1 MNGSMMSRSPKCLVT
16 GGAGFIGSHL
26 VESLALSG
34 ATVRVLDD
42 LSTGHRENLAGLA
55 GKIDLVEGDVRDAAL
70 GRQLMEGVDV
80 VFHLAAV
87 ASVAPSI
94 NDPLTC
100 NDVNVAGA
108 LNVLTEAR
116 DAGVRRVVLASS
128 AAVYGPD
135 PTVPTA
141 ETAPFA
147 PLSPYAA
154 SKAAGELYCR
164 VFAKLYGVET
174 VSLRLFNVY
183 GPRQDPASEYSGVV
197 SRFLERLRAGQPP
210 IVHGDGEQTRD
221 FVFVQDVVNAF
232 VLAGGTPGMS
242 GEVFN
247 IGSGEAATINELAE
261 TLAGIAAP
269 NRVSRPIHHPERAG
283 DVRHSCADISKA
295 RQLLGYAPAVAL
307 ADGLAR
313 THAWWRESWQSP

>member
-1 MNGSMMSRSPKCLVT
+1 VNGSMMSRSLKCLVS

-34 ATVRVLDD
+34 AAVRVLDNF
-42 LSTGHRENLAGLA
+42 SSGRRENLAGLA
-55 GKIDLVEGDVRDAAL
+55 AKIDLVEGDVRNGTL
-70 GRQLMEGVDV
+70 GRRLMDGVDV

-94 NDPLTC
+94 ADPLTC
-100 NDVNVAGA
+100 NDVNVAGTLA
-108 LNVLTEAR
+108 VLAAAR
-116 DAGVRRVVLASS
+116 DAGVRRVVFASS

-135 PTVPTA
+135 PGVPTA
-141 ETAPFA
+141 ETSPFA

-164 VFAKLYGVET
+164 VFGKLYGVET

-221 FVFVQDVVNAF
+221 FVFVQDVVSAF
-232 VLAGGTPGMS
+232 VLAGGAPGLS
-242 GEVFN
+242 GGPFN

-261 TLAGIAAP
+261 TLAGLAVRDRAL
-269 NRVSRPIHHPERAG
+269 RPIHHPARAG

-295 RQLLGYAPAVAL
+295 RQILGYAPAVGL

-313 THAWWRESWQSP
+313 TLAWWRESANSP

>member
-1 MNGSMMSRSPKCLVT
+1 MMPYSLKCLVT

-26 VESLALSG
+26 VEALALSG
-34 ATVRVLDD
+34 AAVRVLDD
-42 LSTGHRENLAGLA
+42 FSTGHRENLTGLA
-55 GKIDLVEGDVRDAAL
+55 ANVALVEGDIRDGAL
-70 GRQLMEGVDV
+70 GRRVMERVDV
-80 VFHLAAV
+80 VFHLAAM

-94 NDPLTC
+94 SDPLAC
-100 NDVNVAGA
+100 NDVNVAGT
-108 LNVLTEAR
+108 LNVLTAAR
-116 DAGVRRVVLASS
+116 DAGVRRVVFASS

-135 PTVPTA
+135 PGVPTA

-221 FVFVQDVVNAF
+221 FVFVQDVVSAF
-232 VLAGGTPGMS
+232 VLAGGAPGIG
-242 GEVFN
+242 GEAFN
-247 IGSGEAATINELAE
+247 VGSGAAATINELAE
-261 TLAGIAAP
+261 TLAGFAVRG
-269 NRVSRPIHHPERAG
+269 RVLRPIHHSERAG
-283 DVRHSCADISKA
+283 DVRHSRADITKA
-295 RQLLGYAPAVAL
+295 RQVLGYAPTMGL
-307 ADGLAR
+307 TDGLAH
-313 THAWWRESWQSP
+313 THAWWCESGQSQ

>member
-1 MNGSMMSRSPKCLVT
+1 MNGSMTPRSLTCLVT

-34 ATVRVLDD
+34 AVVRVLDD
-42 LSTGHRENLAGLA
+42 FSTGHRENLTGLA
-55 GKIDLVEGDVRDAAL
+55 AKIVLVEGDVRDGAL
-70 GRQLMEGVDV
+70 NRRLMEGIDV

-94 NDPLTC
+94 SDPLTC
-100 NDVNVAGA
+100 NDVNVAGT
-108 LNVLTEAR
+108 LNVLTAAR
-116 DAGVRRVVLASS
+116 DAGVRRVVFASS

-135 PTVPTA
+135 PGVPTA

-164 VFAKLYGVET
+164 VFAKLYGVEA

-197 SRFLERLRAGQPP
+197 SRFLEWLRVGQPP
-210 IVHGDGEQTRD
+210 IIHGDGEQTRD

-232 VLAGGTPGMS
+232 VLAGGAPGIG

-247 IGSGEAATINELAE
+247 VGSGEAATINGLAE
-261 TLAGIAAP
+261 TLAGLAVRD
-269 NRVSRPIHHPERAG
+269 RVLRPIHHPEQAG
-283 DVRHSCADISKA
+283 DVRHSRADISKA
-295 RQLLGYAPAVAL
+295 RQALGYAPAVEL

-313 THAWWRESWQSP
+313 TLVWWRESGQPK